1 MRNNK
6 SNQLRKN
13 PLVRFMRWVYRSF
26 RDLFQPKKSTLR
38 PKNYHQIPGGIQT
51 NFDSL
56 PSPALEVEEYQPT
69 PEILETPKILEI
81 PKVPEV
87 EIINQFPTVSELF
100 GRVKWQL
107 GEESISTKASATKPQ
122 QSAAKSQSN
131 RQEITR
137 KYSSFAPLTGLAK
150 STDNL
155 LTVTKLFGQVQWQL
169 IQETSLDLSRVAQ
182 PPDVSRN

>member
-6 SNQLRKN
+6 YNQLRKN
-13 PLVRFMRWVYRSF
+13 PLVRLMRWVYRSF
-26 RDLFQPKKSTLR
+26 RDLFQPKKSTLKPR
-38 PKNYHQIPGGIQT
+38 NYHQIPGEIQT

-56 PSPALEVEEYQPT
+56 PSPVLEVEEYQQT
-69 PEILETPKILEI
+69 PEILEI

-107 GEESISTKASATKPQ
+107 GEEKISTQSSATKPQ